1 MKICKLNL
9 AVGVALCA
17 AVLFAGGK
25 PKYVF
30 VFIGDG
36 MSTPQRMVAEEFAAR
51 IGYGELAMNRLP
63 YHATT
68 RTRSANSIITDSA
81 AAGTAI
87 ACGVKTG
94 NAMLG
99 VTPDGTPVES
109 AAEVAK
115 RAGMKVGI
123 ITTTTIMHAT
133 PAAFYSHRKNRGEVY
148 RIGLDLVNSGFD
160 YFAGGGFGGK
170 EDDRSDALYRGNI
183 YDLARKAG
191 YTVATNKAE
200 WAAIRPGGKSLS
212 TFCQKHFGFAIDE
225 DGSRPSLA
233 QLLEKGIEVLDNP
246 NGFFIMFEGGTL
258 DFAGHA
264 NDAATNLREVLAL
277 DAAVK
282 VSLAFAAKHPE
293 ETLVIVTGDHE
304 TGGLSM
310 GFVGTGGKFY
320 VERLAAQKISTE
332 QFSNRIKG
340 MLRDDINLSF
350 EQVKPLVTEKFGLVF
365 GGDET
370 NPLRVTAAEEKA
382 LRDALEKDRTYIRQ
396 RMADTTAHDVK
407 RRYVFASAARG
418 VLAAHAGVGW
428 SSGSHTALPTLTTAQ
443 GAGAEILVGMMENAD
458 LGDRLK
464 KLLSK

>member
-1 MKICKLNL
+1 MKRHSVLLSAVL
-9 AVGVALCA
+9 ALGVAS
-17 AVLFAGGK
+17 LFAGGK

-68 RTRSANSIITDSA
+68 RTRSANAIITDSA

-212 TFCQKHFGFAIDE
+212 TFCPL
-225 DGSRPSLA
+225 PSS
-233 QLLEKGIEVLDNP
+233 
-246 NGFFIMFEGGTL
+246 
-258 DFAGHA
+258 
-264 NDAATNLREVLAL
+264 ATSPR
-277 DAAVK
+277 
-282 VSLAFAAKHPE
+282 
-293 ETLVIVTGDHE
+293 
-304 TGGLSM
+304 
-310 GFVGTGGKFY
+310 
-320 VERLAAQKISTE
+320 STST
-332 QFSNRIKG
+332 F
-340 MLRDDINLSF
+340 
-350 EQVKPLVTEKFGLVF
+350 T
-365 GGDET
+365 
-370 NPLRVTAAEEKA
+370 
-382 LRDALEKDRTYIRQ
+382 
-396 RMADTTAHDVK
+396 
-407 RRYVFASAARG
+407 
-418 VLAAHAGVGW
+418 
-428 SSGSHTALPTLTTAQ
+428 
-443 GAGAEILVGMMENAD
+443 
-458 LGDRLK
+458 
-464 KLLSK
+464 